1 MTRPLVRALLSALVA
16 LAVLAGCDGLDIGKG
31 TPADPEAPAPAITG
45 EAIEVTA
52 LDSPGSAAT
61 AAPQASP
68 PEGAAPQAPPK
79 APPASETPAS
89 ETSAAETPASETP
102 AAEAAPPPPP
112 KPPQQIACEK
122 KGGQWAIAGQSGI
135 KTCLARTRDSGK
147 RCTRGTQCQGECL
160 ARSNTCAPYT
170 PLFGCNE
177 ILQDD
182 GRRVTLCID

>member
-1 MTRPLVRALLSALVA
+1 MTRPLVRALLSALLA
-16 LAVLAGCDGLDIGKG
+16 LAVLGGCDQLGIGKDA
-31 TPADPEAPAPAITG
+31 TADPDAPATVITG

-52 LDSPGSAAT
+52 LDAPSAGAATSPET
-61 AAPQASP
+61 AAPEAKPS
-68 PEGAAPQAPPK
+68 EAAAPE
-79 APPASETPAS
+79 APPAAP
-89 ETSAAETPASETP
+89 P
-102 AAEAAPPPPP
+102 AAEAPATEPPAAETAPPPPP

-122 KGGQWAIAGQSGI
+122 KGGQWATAGQSGI

-160 ARSNTCAPYT
+160 ARSNTCAPYK
-170 PLFGCNE
+170 PLFGCND